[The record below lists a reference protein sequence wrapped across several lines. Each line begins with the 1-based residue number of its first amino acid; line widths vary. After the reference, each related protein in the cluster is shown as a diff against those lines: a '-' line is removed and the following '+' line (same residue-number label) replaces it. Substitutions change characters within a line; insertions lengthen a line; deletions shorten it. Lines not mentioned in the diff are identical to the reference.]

1 MAIEATQTV
10 AKGRDVLPETMG
22 RGHQEEDRIVVP
34 IEPGKKKI
42 TKVVKKKNRL
52 SQSKAYQ
59 LATRLIFA

>member
-34 IEPGKKKI
+34 IEPGK
-42 TKVVKKKNRL
+42 TGR
-52 SQSKAYQ
+52 
-59 LATRLIFA
+59 